1 MKHQILLVA
10 AIGAALVGC
19 NQKEAQDPAKDTAKP
34 ASMVLDSQEK
44 KVSYG
49 MGIGLGERIKHENFS
64 VDIAAFSE
72 GVRDAIEGSERLMTQ
87 EEIMTEMKAFQQQ
100 QMEKQQAERESL
112 AAANKSAGEAFLA
125 ENKTKEG
132 VVTTDSGLQYKV
144 VTEGKGPKPAA
155 TDTVEVHYLGT
166 LIDGT
171 EFDSSYKR
179 NSTVSFPVNG
189 VIPGWT
195 EALQLMPVGS
205 KWQLFIPSDLAYG
218 PGGTGGGPI
227 GPNATLIFDVE
238 LVAIKGKDDDKKA
251 DEDS

>member
-1 MKHQILLVA
+1 MKRKLLLAVA
-10 AIGAALVGC
+10 VSAALAGC
-19 NQKEAQDPAKDTAKP
+19 NEKNAETPAP
-34 ASMVLDSQEK
+34 ALVLDTQEK

-49 MGIGLGERIKHENFS
+49 MGVGLGERIKKESFAI
-64 VDIAAFSE
+64 DIDAFAK
-72 GVRDAIEGSERLMTQ
+72 GVKDVIQDGERLLTQ
-87 EEIMTEMKAFQQQ
+87 EQIMTEMKAFQQD
-100 QMEKQQAERESL
+100 QMAKQQAERETL
-112 AAANKSAGEAFLA
+112 ATTNKTAGDAFLA

-132 VVTTDSGLQYKV
+132 IVTTDSGLQYKI
-144 VTEGKGPKPAA
+144 VTAGEGAMPAA
-155 TDTVEVHYLGT
+155 TDTVEVNYAGKL
-166 LIDGT
+166 LDGT

-238 LVAIKGKDDDKKA
+238 LVAIKDKESDAKA
-251 DEDS
+251 EESAKKES